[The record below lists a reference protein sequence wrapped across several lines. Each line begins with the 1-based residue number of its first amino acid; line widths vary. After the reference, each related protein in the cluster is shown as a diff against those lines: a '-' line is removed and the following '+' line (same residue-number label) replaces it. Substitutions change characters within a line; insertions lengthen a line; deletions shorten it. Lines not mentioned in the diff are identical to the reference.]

1 MKQRVN
7 IQYSI
12 DIEDLEPEV
21 ERLVGAVGDR
31 VQALHG
37 NTKFS
42 SGVLG
47 FSTLATIEELR
58 MELANIDFMLA
69 DITKIVNAYVSYQSQ
84 QAAAAEENPGEVSQ
98 QPEQRNQEHEAPENI
113 LANQSDLLRAMED
126 LRGARSATAES
137 DDRPAQT

>member
-21 ERLVGAVGDR
+21 KRLVGAVEQKVSGLRD
-31 VQALHG
+31 

-42 SGVLG
+42 SNVLDL
-47 FSTLATIEELR
+47 STLATIEDMR

-69 DITKIVNAYVSYQSQ
+69 DITKIVNAYVSYRSQ
-84 QAAAAEENPGEVSQ
+84 QVATSTDAADANQQ
-98 QPEQRNQEHEAPENI
+98 QPQKNQDHDIPENI
-113 LANQSDLLRAMED
+113 MATQSDLLRKMEN
-126 LRGARSATAES
+126 LRNSHSAQDKS
-137 DDRPAQT
+137 DDRTAQT